1 MDNVNFSSEA
11 LLSNQGDM
19 TSFRYGNSNIRFRT
33 PKCLKRYTEV
43 KEWDNGYIVVMAD
56 YEGMGETE
64 EYIDLLP
71 ILKNLYINP
80 ETFLKPIKTVKID
93 YHEEEIKA
101 VAEKAMMIVCGYAFS
116 QTEEGFIRVVYLH
129 SPYHALVMTS
139 EGEVTETNM
148 DDIEISIVQKYWKR
162 NKKLMEQAYA

>member
-1 MDNVNFSSEA
+1 MPDVWGKKDTPFYIYLPHFQTFSNNSLHLSEEKRIFAEESRIIKIRRQNMDNVNLSSEA

-93 YHEEEIKA
+93 YHE
-101 VAEKAMMIVCGYAFS
+101 
-116 QTEEGFIRVVYLH
+116 
-129 SPYHALVMTS
+129 
-139 EGEVTETNM
+139 
-148 DDIEISIVQKYWKR
+148 
-162 NKKLMEQAYA
+162 

>member
-1 MDNVNFSSEA
+1 MTISATDILVPVCFKTP
-11 LLSNQGDM
+11 LLYLLTQKVAQKFG
-19 TSFRYGNSNIRFRT
+19 YVLGI
-33 PKCLKRYTEV
+33 KRYTEV

-93 YHEEEIKA
+93 YHE
-101 VAEKAMMIVCGYAFS
+101 G
-116 QTEEGFIRVVYLH
+116 R
-129 SPYHALVMTS
+129 
-139 EGEVTETNM
+139 
-148 DDIEISIVQKYWKR
+148 R
-162 NKKLMEQAYA
+162 N

>member
-1 MDNVNFSSEA
+1 MPDVWGKKDTPFYIYLPHFQTFSNNSLHLSEEKRIFAEESRIIKIRRQNMDNVNLSSEA

-93 YHEEEIKA
+93 YHE
-101 VAEKAMMIVCGYAFS
+101 G
-116 QTEEGFIRVVYLH
+116 R
-129 SPYHALVMTS
+129 
-139 EGEVTETNM
+139 
-148 DDIEISIVQKYWKR
+148 R
-162 NKKLMEQAYA
+162 N

>member
-1 MDNVNFSSEA
+1 MDDKKNSSEA

-33 PKCLKRYTEV
+33 PKRLKRYVDV

-56 YEGMGETE
+56 YEGLGETE

-80 ETFLKPIKTVKID
+80 ETFLKPIKSVKID
-93 YHEEEIKA
+93 YHE
-101 VAEKAMMIVCGYAFS
+101 G
-116 QTEEGFIRVVYLH
+116 RR
-129 SPYHALVMTS
+129 
-139 EGEVTETNM
+139 
-148 DDIEISIVQKYWKR
+148 D
-162 NKKLMEQAYA
+162 

>member
-1 MDNVNFSSEA
+1 MNKENLSSVA

-33 PKCLKRYTEV
+33 PKRLKRYVDV

-56 YEGMGETE
+56 YEGLGETE

-80 ETFLKPIKTVKID
+80 QTFLKPIKSVKID
-93 YHEEEIKA
+93 YHE
-101 VAEKAMMIVCGYAFS
+101 
-116 QTEEGFIRVVYLH
+116 
-129 SPYHALVMTS
+129 
-139 EGEVTETNM
+139 
-148 DDIEISIVQKYWKR
+148 
-162 NKKLMEQAYA
+162 

>member
-1 MDNVNFSSEA
+1 MDNVNLSSEA

-80 ETFLKPIKTVKID
+80 DTFLKPIKTVKID
-93 YHEEEIKA
+93 YN
-101 VAEKAMMIVCGYAFS
+101 
-116 QTEEGFIRVVYLH
+116 EG
-129 SPYHALVMTS
+129 
-139 EGEVTETNM
+139 
-148 DDIEISIVQKYWKR
+148 KR
-162 NKKLMEQAYA
+162 D